1 MAEAVQAHMREI
13 YLFTQP
19 ATSPLPSLRAPFR
32 LQVTHLAGVG
42 EDSMFMGV
50 IQVGG
55 GQG

>member
-19 ATSPLPSLRAPFR
+19 ATSPLPSLLAPFR